1 MTERRLS
8 YHDLENGIATFRL
21 FENGDFQEYF
31 HWDVDEL
38 PDGAEPGDQYRPEF
52 EDGELVTMHYDE
64 GLTERKWDDFEESLE
79 WLEEMRDN

>member
-8 YHDLENGIATFRL
+8 YHDLEDSIATLKL
-21 FENGDFQEYF
+21 FEDGDFQEYF
-31 HWDVDEL
+31 HWNVEEL

-52 EDGELVTMHYDE
+52 EDGELVALQYDE
-64 GLTERKWDDFEESLE
+64 ELTEQKMEDFEESLE